1 MVYLPGFMNFR
12 TFFFSLF
19 TLLVLLF
26 SQSCKTA
33 GDNGNKNSDL
43 WLTTADQ
50 TALFEEIEDRV
61 TEARADSELPIIEV
75 NSNNTY
81 QTIDGFGYSLTGGSA
96 LHINN
101 MSDSARQELLQE
113 LFGRGEGEIGVS
125 YLRVSIGSS
134 DLDPYTF
141 SYNDL
146 QPGETDED
154 MSEFSLDPDRE
165 YLIPVLEEI
174 LTINPELKIMGSPWS
189 APTWMK
195 TNNSTIGGSLLPQYY
210 DAYALYF
217 VKYIQAM
224 AEEGI
229 TIDAITVQNEP
240 LHDGNNP
247 SMYMAA
253 EDQADF
259 VKNNLGPAFEDAGIE
274 TKIIIYDHN
283 ADNPQYPISILNDP
297 AAKKY
302 IDGSAFHLYAGD
314 ISALSRVYN
323 AHPDKNLYFTEQWIG
338 APGNFGQDLAW
349 HTRNL
354 TIGATRN
361 WSRNVLEW
369 NLAADQNQDPHTNGG
384 CTQCLGALTIIG
396 NEITRNP
403 AYYIIAH
410 ASKFVL
416 PGAQRIESNIP
427 NDLPNVAFINED
439 GQIVIIIL
447 NDSDSSKEFL
457 ISVDGETKRLSLFGG
472 AVGTVIW

>member
-1 MVYLPGFMNFR
+1 M
-12 TFFFSLF
+12 
-19 TLLVLLF
+19 
-26 SQSCKTA
+26 
-33 GDNGNKNSDL
+33 

-50 TALFEEIEDRV
+50 TALLEEIEDRV
-61 TEARADSELPIIEV
+61 TEAKADPELPTIEIT
-75 NSNNTY
+75 SNNIY

-96 LHINN
+96 LHISN
-101 MSDSARQELLQE
+101 MSASARQELLQE
-113 LFGRGEGEIGVS
+113 LFGRDEGSIGVS

-134 DLDPYTF
+134 DLDPHTF

-146 QPGETDED
+146 QAGETDED

-165 YLIPVLEEI
+165 YLIPVLKEI
-174 LTINPELKIMGSPWS
+174 LAINPELKIMGSPWS
-189 APTWMK
+189 APTWVK
-195 TNNSTIGGSLLPQYY
+195 SNNNTVGGSLLPRYY

-217 VKYIQAM
+217 VKYIQGM

-247 SMYMAA
+247 SMHMSAN
-253 EDQADF
+253 EQADF
-259 VKNNLGPAFEDAGIE
+259 VKNHLGPAFEDAGIE

-283 ADNPQYPISILNDP
+283 ADRPEYPISILNDP
-297 AAKKY
+297 DAKKY

-314 ISALSRVYN
+314 ISALSQVHN
-323 AHPDKNLYFTEQWIG
+323 AHPDKNLYFTEQWVG
-338 APGNFGQDLAW
+338 APGNFAQDLAW

-354 TIGATRN
+354 IIGATRN

-416 PGAQRIESNIP
+416 PGAQRIESNVP
-427 NDLPNVAFINED
+427 EDLPNVAFINED

-447 NDSDSSKEFL
+447 NDSDSLKEFL
-457 ISVDGETKRLSLFGG
+457 ISVDGEIKRLTLFEG

>member
-1 MVYLPGFMNFR
+1 MNTKTLCFV
-12 TFFFSLF
+12 SLVISIF
-19 TLLVLLF
+19 LF
-26 SQSCKTA
+26 NQSCKTA
-33 GDNGNKNSDL
+33 GDNGNKHSDL

-50 TALFEEIEDRV
+50 TALLEEIEDRV
-61 TEARADSELPIIEV
+61 TEAKADPELPTIEV
-75 NSNNTY
+75 TSNNTY

-96 LHINN
+96 LHISN
-101 MSDSARQELLQE
+101 MSASARQELLQE
-113 LFGRGEGEIGVS
+113 LFGRDEGSIGVS

-134 DLDPYTF
+134 DLDPHTF

-146 QPGETDED
+146 QAGETDED

-165 YLIPVLEEI
+165 YLIPVLKEI
-174 LTINPELKIMGSPWS
+174 LAINPELKIMGSPWS
-189 APTWMK
+189 APTWVK
-195 TNNSTIGGSLLPQYY
+195 SNNNTVGGSLLPRYY

-217 VKYIQAM
+217 VKYIQGM

-247 SMYMAA
+247 SMHMSAN
-253 EDQADF
+253 EQADF
-259 VKNNLGPAFEDAGIE
+259 VKNHLGPAFEDAGIE

-283 ADNPQYPISILNDP
+283 ADRPEYPISILNDP
-297 AAKKY
+297 DAKKY

-314 ISALSRVYN
+314 ISALSQVHN
-323 AHPDKNLYFTEQWIG
+323 AHPDKNLYFTEQWVG

-354 TIGATRN
+354 IIGATRN

-416 PGAQRIESNIP
+416 PGAQRIESNVP
-427 NDLPNVAFINED
+427 EDLPNVAFINED

-447 NDSDSSKEFL
+447 NDSDSLKEFL
-457 ISVDGETKRLSLFGG
+457 ISVDGETKRLTLFEG